1 MDGGGHG
8 PATESRL
15 LWYCSMED
23 LSGGRAEKVE
33 MGVGLRQNFPP
44 SVQAEVADAAKT
56 VENFIGR
63 RQLRELRELRELA
76 PNLAPAG
83 S

>member
-1 MDGGGHG
+1 
-8 PATESRL
+8 
-15 LWYCSMED
+15 MED

-63 RQLRELRELRELA
+63 RQLRELA

>member
-1 MDGGGHG
+1 
-8 PATESRL
+8 
-15 LWYCSMED
+15 MED

-83 S
+83 P